1 MTTVDLKPVSEILP
15 QAERIVSRVFAQLA
29 ALLPDAELHHI
40 GATALP
46 GGVTK
51 GDVDVLVR
59 VSAALFPAAVAALR
73 RDFAVRQPDNW
84 TAEFASFGND
94 TGHELPL
101 GLQVVVKDSEGD
113 FLLFLRDHLLANP
126 EVLAEYNRLKRAHAG
141 EGAEG
146 YWQAKD
152 AFFSR
157 VLAARAVSRPAQGQ
171 AKGTG

>member
-1 MTTVDLKPVSEILP
+1 MTTVNLKPVSEVLP
-15 QAERIVSRVFAQLA
+15 QAERVVSRVRAHLA
-29 ALLPDAELHHI
+29 ALLPDAEVHHI

-59 VSAALFPAAVAALR
+59 VSAASFPAAVAALR
-73 RDFAVRQPDNW
+73 GEFAVRQPDNW
-84 TAEFASFGND
+84 TAEFASFGD
-94 TGHELPL
+94 DASHELPL
-101 GLQVVVKDSEGD
+101 GLQVVVKDSQGD

-126 EVLAEYNRLKRAHAG
+126 DVLAEYNRLKRAHAG
-141 EGAEG
+141 EGAQG

-157 VLAARAVSRPAQGQ
+157 LLAAREGSRRAEGQG
-171 AKGTG
+171 KGTA